1 MLNNSFNLLAS
12 AGHRTSFLPPKEYT
26 VEEIMERMPSGEA
39 LTAVYRPIVIQE
51 LACHYINQ
59 AILSCKIHMLSIH
72 RKVFP
77 KQARL
82 LKQLV
87 EEYERD
93 VYSMVSESSVK
104 IFKSKVRE
112 FISDNRD
119 DLTKLWWA
127 FNSEIKR
134 NHPDLTAEQYS
145 IVCDAMMALAFIEF
159 YFSETVKM
167 ARLFEARLGVTDGNT
182 ARDYMRRMKKPLCDM
197 TYGCDVEQEKAATI
211 VTGLKIIVNRVLRLQ
226 FNLID

>member
-1 MLNNSFNLLAS
+1 MLNRSFNHMAS
-12 AGHRTSFLPPKEYT
+12 AGHRSSFTPPKEYT
-26 VEEIMERMPSGEA
+26 VEEIMKRMPPSEA

-59 AILSCKIHMLSIH
+59 AIISCKIHMLTIH

-77 KQARL
+77 QQARL

-87 EEYERD
+87 EEYQHET
-93 VYSMVSESSVK
+93 YSMVSDSSVK
-104 IFKSKVRE
+104 IFKSKVCE

-145 IVCDAMMALAFIEF
+145 IVCDAMMALAFIKF
-159 YFSETVKM
+159 YFAEVSKI
-167 ARLFEARLGVTDGNT
+167 ARLFEARLGIADGDT
-182 ARDYMRRMKKPLCDM
+182 SRDYMRRMKKPLCDM
-197 TYGCDVEQEKAATI
+197 TYGCDVEQEKATTI

>member
-1 MLNNSFNLLAS
+1 MLNNAFNLLAS

-26 VEEIMERMPSGEA
+26 VEEIMERMPPNEA

-159 YFSETVKM
+159 YFSESSKI
-167 ARLFEARLGVTDGNT
+167 ARLFEQRLGIPDGNT
-182 ARDYMRRMKKPLCDM
+182 ARDYMRRMKQPLCDM
-197 TYGCDVEQEKAATI
+197 TFGCDVDRSRAATI

-226 FNLID
+226 FNLSE

>member
-1 MLNNSFNLLAS
+1 MSLM
-12 AGHRTSFLPPKEYT
+12 PPN
-26 VEEIMERMPSGEA
+26 EA

-59 AILSCKIHMLSIH
+59 AIISCKIHMLTIH

-77 KQARL
+77 QQARL

-87 EEYERD
+87 EEYQHET
-93 VYSMVSESSVK
+93 YSMVSDSSVK

-159 YFSETVKM
+159 YFAEVSKI
-167 ARLFEARLGVTDGNT
+167 ARLFEARLGIADGDT
-182 ARDYMRRMKKPLCDM
+182 SRDYMRRMKKPLCDM
-197 TYGCDVEQEKAATI
+197 TYGCDVEQEKATTI

>member
-1 MLNNSFNLLAS
+1 MLNRSFNHMAS
-12 AGHRTSFLPPKEYT
+12 AGHRSSFTPPKEYT
-26 VEEIMERMPSGEA
+26 VEEIMKRMPPSEA

-59 AILSCKIHMLSIH
+59 AIISCKIHMLTIH

-77 KQARL
+77 QQARL

-87 EEYERD
+87 EEYQHET
-93 VYSMVSESSVK
+93 YSMVSDSSVK
-104 IFKSKVRE
+104 IFKSKVCE

-159 YFSETVKM
+159 YFAEVSKI
-167 ARLFEARLGVTDGNT
+167 ARLFEARLGIADGDT
-182 ARDYMRRMKKPLCDM
+182 SRDYMRRMKKPLCDM
-197 TYGCDVEQEKAATI
+197 TYGCDVEQEKATTI

>member
-1 MLNNSFNLLAS
+1 MLNKSYKHLAS
-12 AGHRTSFLPPKEYT
+12 AGLATILPPKELT
-26 VEEIMERMPSGEA
+26 PEEIMSLMPPNEA

-59 AILSCKIHMLSIH
+59 AIISCKIHMLTIH

-77 KQARL
+77 QQARL

-87 EEYERD
+87 EEYQHET
-93 VYSMVSESSVK
+93 YSMVSESSVK

-134 NHPDLTAEQYS
+134 NYTYLSAEQYS

-159 YFSETVKM
+159 YFAETVKM
-167 ARLFEARLGVTDGNT
+167 ARLFESRLGITDGNT

-197 TYGCDVEQEKAATI
+197 TYGCDVEQEKATTI

>member
-1 MLNNSFNLLAS
+1 MLNQSYKNLAS
-12 AGHRTSFLPPKEYT
+12 AGLATILPPKELT
-26 VEEIMERMPSGEA
+26 PEEIMSLMPPNEA

-59 AILSCKIHMLSIH
+59 AIISCKIHMLTIH

-77 KQARL
+77 QQARL

-87 EEYERD
+87 EEYQHET
-93 VYSMVSESSVK
+93 YSMVSESSVK

-134 NHPDLTAEQYS
+134 KYPDLSTEQYS
-145 IVCDAMMALAFIEF
+145 IICDAMMALAFIEF
-159 YFSETVKM
+159 YFAETVKM
-167 ARLFEARLGVTDGNT
+167 ARLFESRLGITDGNT
-182 ARDYMRRMKKPLCDM
+182 ARDYMRRMKKPLRDM
-197 TYGCDVEQEKAATI
+197 TYGCDVEQEKATTI

>member
-1 MLNNSFNLLAS
+1 MLNQSYKYLAS
-12 AGHRTSFLPPKEYT
+12 AGLATILPPKELT
-26 VEEIMERMPSGEA
+26 PEEIMSLMPPNEA

-59 AILSCKIHMLSIH
+59 AIISCKIHMLTIH

-77 KQARL
+77 QQARL

-87 EEYERD
+87 EEYQHET
-93 VYSMVSESSVK
+93 YSMVSESSVK

-134 NHPDLTAEQYS
+134 NYTYLSAEQYS

-159 YFSETVKM
+159 YFAEVSKI
-167 ARLFEARLGVTDGNT
+167 ARLFEVRLGIADGDT
-182 ARDYMRRMKKPLCDM
+182 SRDYMRRMKRPLCDM
-197 TYGCDVEQEKAATI
+197 TFGCDVDKEKSAAI
-211 VTGLKIIVNRVLRLQ
+211 VTGLKIIVNRVLSIQ
-226 FNLID
+226 FNPIE

>member
-1 MLNNSFNLLAS
+1 MLNKSYKNLAS
-12 AGHRTSFLPPKEYT
+12 AGLATILPPKELT
-26 VEEIMERMPSGEA
+26 PEEIMSLMPPNEA
-39 LTAVYRPIVIQE
+39 LTAVYRPIVIQK

-59 AILSCKIHMLSIH
+59 AIISCKIHMLTIH

-77 KQARL
+77 QQARL

-87 EEYERD
+87 EEYQHET
-93 VYSMVSESSVK
+93 YSMVSDSSVK

-159 YFSETVKM
+159 YFAEVSKI
-167 ARLFEARLGVTDGNT
+167 ARLFEARLGIADGDT
-182 ARDYMRRMKKPLCDM
+182 SRDYMRRMKKPLCDM

>member
-167 ARLFEARLGVTDGNT
+167 ARLFEARLGITDGNT
-182 ARDYMRRMKKPLCDM
+182 ARDYMRRMKQPLCDM
-197 TYGCDVEQEKAATI
+197 TFGCDVDRSRAATI

-226 FNLID
+226 FNLSE

>member
-1 MLNNSFNLLAS
+1 M
-12 AGHRTSFLPPKEYT
+12 PP
-26 VEEIMERMPSGEA
+26 SEA

-59 AILSCKIHMLSIH
+59 AIISCKIHMLTIH

-77 KQARL
+77 QQARL

-87 EEYERD
+87 EEYQHET
-93 VYSMVSESSVK
+93 YSMVSDSSVK
-104 IFKSKVRE
+104 IFKSKVCE

-159 YFSETVKM
+159 YFAEVSKI
-167 ARLFEARLGVTDGNT
+167 ARLFESRLGIADGDT
-182 ARDYMRRMKKPLCDM
+182 SRDYMRRMKKPLCDM

>member
-1 MLNNSFNLLAS
+1 MLNQSYKNLAS
-12 AGHRTSFLPPKEYT
+12 AGLATILPPKELT
-26 VEEIMERMPSGEA
+26 PEEIMSLMPPNEA

-59 AILSCKIHMLSIH
+59 AIISCKIHMLTIH

-77 KQARL
+77 QQARL

-87 EEYERD
+87 EEYQHET
-93 VYSMVSESSVK
+93 YSMVSESSVK

-159 YFSETVKM
+159 YFAETVKM
-167 ARLFEARLGVTDGNT
+167 ARLFESRLGITDGNT
-182 ARDYMRRMKKPLCDM
+182 ARDYMRRMKKPLRDM
-197 TYGCDVEQEKAATI
+197 TYGCDVEQEKATTI

>member
-167 ARLFEARLGVTDGNT
+167 ARLFEARLGVADGNT
-182 ARDYMRRMKKPLCDM
+182 ARDYMRRMKQPLCDM
-197 TYGCDVEQEKAATI
+197 TFGCDVDRSRAATI

-226 FNLID
+226 FNLSE

>member
-1 MLNNSFNLLAS
+1 MLNRSFNHMAS
-12 AGHRTSFLPPKEYT
+12 AGHRSSFTPPKEYT
-26 VEEIMERMPSGEA
+26 VEEIMKRMQPSEA

-59 AILSCKIHMLSIH
+59 AIISCKIHMLTIH

-77 KQARL
+77 QQARL

-87 EEYERD
+87 EEYQHET
-93 VYSMVSESSVK
+93 YSMVSDSSVK

-159 YFSETVKM
+159 YFAETVKM
-167 ARLFEARLGVTDGNT
+167 ARLFESRLGITDGNT

-197 TYGCDVEQEKAATI
+197 TYGCDVEQEKATTI
-211 VTGLKIIVNRVLRLQ
+211 VTGLKIIVNRVLSIQ
-226 FNLID
+226 FNPIE

>member
-1 MLNNSFNLLAS
+1 MLNKSYKNLAS
-12 AGHRTSFLPPKEYT
+12 AGLATILPPKELT
-26 VEEIMERMPSGEA
+26 PEEIMSLMPPNEA

-59 AILSCKIHMLSIH
+59 AIISCKIHMLTIH

-77 KQARL
+77 QQARL

-87 EEYERD
+87 EEYQHET
-93 VYSMVSESSVK
+93 YSMVSESSVK

-159 YFSETVKM
+159 YFAETVKM
-167 ARLFEARLGVTDGNT
+167 ARLFESRLGITDGNT

-197 TYGCDVEQEKAATI
+197 TYGCDVEQEKATTI

>member
-1 MLNNSFNLLAS
+1 MSLM
-12 AGHRTSFLPPKEYT
+12 PPN
-26 VEEIMERMPSGEA
+26 EA

-59 AILSCKIHMLSIH
+59 AIISCKIHMLTIH

-77 KQARL
+77 QQARL

-87 EEYERD
+87 EEYQHET
-93 VYSMVSESSVK
+93 YSMVSDSSVK

-159 YFSETVKM
+159 YFAEVSKI
-167 ARLFEARLGVTDGNT
+167 ARLFEARLGIADGDT
-182 ARDYMRRMKKPLCDM
+182 SRDYMRRMKKPLCDM

>member
-1 MLNNSFNLLAS
+1 MLNQSYKNLAS
-12 AGHRTSFLPPKEYT
+12 AGLATILPPKELT
-26 VEEIMERMPSGEA
+26 PEEIMSLMPPNEA

-59 AILSCKIHMLSIH
+59 AIISCKIHMLTIH

-77 KQARL
+77 QQARL

-87 EEYERD
+87 EEYQHET
-93 VYSMVSESSVK
+93 YSMVSESSVK

-159 YFSETVKM
+159 YFAETVKM
-167 ARLFEARLGVTDGNT
+167 ARLFESRLGITDGNT

-197 TYGCDVEQEKAATI
+197 TYGCDVEQEKATTI

>member
-1 MLNNSFNLLAS
+1 MLNRSFNHMAS
-12 AGHRTSFLPPKEYT
+12 AGHRSSFTPPKEYT
-26 VEEIMERMPSGEA
+26 VEEIMKRMPPSEA

-59 AILSCKIHMLSIH
+59 AIISCKIHMLTIH

-77 KQARL
+77 QQARL

-87 EEYERD
+87 EEYQHET
-93 VYSMVSESSVK
+93 YSMVSDSSVK
-104 IFKSKVRE
+104 IFKSKVCE

-159 YFSETVKM
+159 YFAEVSKI
-167 ARLFEARLGVTDGNT
+167 ARLFEARLGIADGDT
-182 ARDYMRRMKKPLCDM
+182 SRDYMRRMKKPLCDM

>member
-1 MLNNSFNLLAS
+1 MSLM
-12 AGHRTSFLPPKEYT
+12 PPN
-26 VEEIMERMPSGEA
+26 EA

-59 AILSCKIHMLSIH
+59 AIISCKIHMLTIH

-77 KQARL
+77 QQARL

-87 EEYERD
+87 EEYQHET
-93 VYSMVSESSVK
+93 YSMVSESSVK

-159 YFSETVKM
+159 YFAETVKM
-167 ARLFEARLGVTDGNT
+167 ARLFESRLGITDGNT
-182 ARDYMRRMKKPLCDM
+182 ARDYMRRMKKPLRDM
-197 TYGCDVEQEKAATI
+197 TYGCDVEQEKATTI

>member
-1 MLNNSFNLLAS
+1 MLNHSFNHMAS
-12 AGHRTSFLPPKEYT
+12 AGLATILPPKELT
-26 VEEIMERMPSGEA
+26 PEEIMSLMPPNEA

-59 AILSCKIHMLSIH
+59 AIISCKIHMLTIH

-77 KQARL
+77 QQARL

-87 EEYERD
+87 EEYQHET
-93 VYSMVSESSVK
+93 YSMVSESSVK

-134 NHPDLTAEQYS
+134 NYTYLSAEQYS

-159 YFSETVKM
+159 YFAETVRM
-167 ARLFEARLGVTDGNT
+167 ARLFESRLGITDGNT

-197 TYGCDVEQEKAATI
+197 TYGCDVEQEKATTI

>member
-1 MLNNSFNLLAS
+1 M
-12 AGHRTSFLPPKEYT
+12 K
-26 VEEIMERMPSGEA
+26 RMPPSEA

-59 AILSCKIHMLSIH
+59 AIISCKIHMLTIH

-77 KQARL
+77 QQARL

-87 EEYERD
+87 EEYQHET
-93 VYSMVSESSVK
+93 YSMVSESSVK

-159 YFSETVKM
+159 YFAEVSKI
-167 ARLFEARLGVTDGNT
+167 ARLFEARLGIADGDT
-182 ARDYMRRMKKPLCDM
+182 SRDYMRRMNKPLCDM
-197 TYGCDVEQEKAATI
+197 TYGCDVEQEKATTI

>member
-1 MLNNSFNLLAS
+1 MLNRSFNHMAS
-12 AGHRTSFLPPKEYT
+12 AGHRSSFTPPKEYT
-26 VEEIMERMPSGEA
+26 IEEIMKRMPPSEA

-59 AILSCKIHMLSIH
+59 AIISCKIHMLTIH

-77 KQARL
+77 QQARL

-87 EEYERD
+87 EEYQHET
-93 VYSMVSESSVK
+93 YSMVSDSSVK

-159 YFSETVKM
+159 YFAEVSKI
-167 ARLFEARLGVTDGNT
+167 ARLFEARLGIADGDT
-182 ARDYMRRMKKPLCDM
+182 SRDYMRRMKKPLCDM

>member
-1 MLNNSFNLLAS
+1 MLNRSFNHMAS
-12 AGHRTSFLPPKEYT
+12 AGHRSSFTPPKEYT
-26 VEEIMERMPSGEA
+26 VEEIMKRMQPSEA

-59 AILSCKIHMLSIH
+59 AIISCKIHMLTIH

-77 KQARL
+77 QQARL

-87 EEYERD
+87 EEYQHET
-93 VYSMVSESSVK
+93 YSMVSDSSVK

-119 DLTKLWWA
+119 
-127 FNSEIKR
+127 
-134 NHPDLTAEQYS
+134 DLTAEQYS

-159 YFSETVKM
+159 YFAETVKM
-167 ARLFEARLGVTDGNT
+167 ARLFESRLGITDGNT

-197 TYGCDVEQEKAATI
+197 TYGCDVEQEKATTI
-211 VTGLKIIVNRVLRLQ
+211 VTGLKIIVNRVLSIQ
-226 FNLID
+226 FNPIE

>member
-1 MLNNSFNLLAS
+1 MSLM
-12 AGHRTSFLPPKEYT
+12 PPN
-26 VEEIMERMPSGEA
+26 EA

-59 AILSCKIHMLSIH
+59 AIISCKIHMLTIH

-77 KQARL
+77 QQARL

-87 EEYERD
+87 EEYQHET
-93 VYSMVSESSVK
+93 YSMVSESSVK

-159 YFSETVKM
+159 YFAEVSKI
-167 ARLFEARLGVTDGNT
+167 ARLFEARLGIADGDT
-182 ARDYMRRMKKPLCDM
+182 SRDYMRRMKKPLCDM
-197 TYGCDVEQEKAATI
+197 TYGCDVEQEKATTI

>member
-1 MLNNSFNLLAS
+1 MLNQSYKHLAS
-12 AGHRTSFLPPKEYT
+12 AGLATILPPKELT
-26 VEEIMERMPSGEA
+26 PEEIMSLMPPNEA

-59 AILSCKIHMLSIH
+59 AIISCKIHMLTIH

-77 KQARL
+77 QQARL

-87 EEYERD
+87 EEYQHET
-93 VYSMVSESSVK
+93 YSMVSDSSVK

-159 YFSETVKM
+159 YFAETVKM
-167 ARLFEARLGVTDGNT
+167 ARLFEARLGIADGNT

-197 TYGCDVEQEKAATI
+197 TYGCDVEQEKATTI

>member
-1 MLNNSFNLLAS
+1 MSLM
-12 AGHRTSFLPPKEYT
+12 PPN
-26 VEEIMERMPSGEA
+26 EA

-59 AILSCKIHMLSIH
+59 AIISCKIHMLTIH

-77 KQARL
+77 QQARL

-87 EEYERD
+87 EEYQHET
-93 VYSMVSESSVK
+93 YSMVSESSVK

-159 YFSETVKM
+159 YFAETVKM
-167 ARLFEARLGVTDGNT
+167 ARLFESRLGITDGNT

-197 TYGCDVEQEKAATI
+197 TYGCDVEQEKATTI

>member
-1 MLNNSFNLLAS
+1 MLNQSFNHLALRSPLS
-12 AGHRTSFLPPKEYT
+12 ALRSHKELT
-26 VEEIMERMPSGEA
+26 PDELMSLMPTNEA
-39 LTAVYRPIVIQE
+39 LTAVYRPIIIQE
-51 LACHYINQ
+51 LACYYVNQ
-59 AILSCKIHMLSIH
+59 AIISCKIHMLSIH

-77 KQARL
+77 QQARL

-87 EEYERD
+87 EEYEHET
-93 VYSMVSESSVK
+93 YSMVSDSSVK

-112 FISDNRD
+112 FIARNRD

-159 YFSETVKM
+159 YFSETSKI
-167 ARLFEARLGVTDGNT
+167 ARLFEARLGVADGNT
-182 ARDYMRRMKKPLCDM
+182 ARDYMRRMKPPLCDM
-197 TYGCDVEQEKAATI
+197 TFGCDVEQEKAAAI
-211 VTGLKIIVNRVLRLQ
+211 VTGLKIIVNRVLQLQ
-226 FNLID
+226 FNLI

>member
-1 MLNNSFNLLAS
+1 MLNRSFNHMAS
-12 AGHRTSFLPPKEYT
+12 AGHRSSFTPPKEYT
-26 VEEIMERMPSGEA
+26 VEEVMKRMPPSEA

-59 AILSCKIHMLSIH
+59 AIISCKIHMLTIH

-77 KQARL
+77 QQARL

-87 EEYERD
+87 EEYQHET
-93 VYSMVSESSVK
+93 YSMVSDSSVK

-159 YFSETVKM
+159 YFAEVSKI
-167 ARLFEARLGVTDGNT
+167 ARLFEARLGIADGDT
-182 ARDYMRRMKKPLCDM
+182 SRDYMRRMKKPLCDM

>member
-1 MLNNSFNLLAS
+1 MSLM
-12 AGHRTSFLPPKEYT
+12 PPN
-26 VEEIMERMPSGEA
+26 EA

-59 AILSCKIHMLSIH
+59 AIISCKIHMLTIH

-77 KQARL
+77 QQARL

-87 EEYERD
+87 EEYQHET
-93 VYSMVSESSVK
+93 YSMVSESSVK

-134 NHPDLTAEQYS
+134 KYPDLSTEQYS
-145 IVCDAMMALAFIEF
+145 IVCDAMSALAFIEF
-159 YFSETVKM
+159 YFAEVSKI
-167 ARLFEARLGVTDGNT
+167 ARLFEARLGIADGDT
-182 ARDYMRRMKKPLCDM
+182 SRDYMRRMKRPLCDM
-197 TYGCDVEQEKAATI
+197 TFGCDVDKEKSAAI
-211 VTGLKIIVNRVLRLQ
+211 VTGLKIIVNRVLSIQ

>member
-1 MLNNSFNLLAS
+1 MSLM
-12 AGHRTSFLPPKEYT
+12 PPN
-26 VEEIMERMPSGEA
+26 EA

-59 AILSCKIHMLSIH
+59 AIISCKIHMLTIH

-77 KQARL
+77 QQARL
-82 LKQLV
+82 LKQLI
-87 EEYERD
+87 EEYQHET
-93 VYSMVSESSVK
+93 YSMVSDSSVK

-159 YFSETVKM
+159 YFAEVSKI
-167 ARLFEARLGVTDGNT
+167 ARLFEARLGIADGDT
-182 ARDYMRRMKKPLCDM
+182 SRDYMRRMKKPLCDM